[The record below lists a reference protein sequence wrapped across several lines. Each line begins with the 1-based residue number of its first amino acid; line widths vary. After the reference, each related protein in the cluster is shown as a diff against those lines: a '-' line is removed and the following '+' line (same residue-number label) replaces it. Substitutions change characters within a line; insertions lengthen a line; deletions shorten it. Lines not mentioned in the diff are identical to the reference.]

1 MSGPSTWTDASWR
14 AGFEAWIDE
23 ALTGA
28 GERRRGQ
35 FQQIQVRPWSTVL
48 QVETDGGT
56 RFAKAGAATQRQEP
70 AVLRILAE
78 LDPSLVPVLLA
89 ADEERGWSITADAGR
104 QARQLPDADAVL
116 DAFTAVLPRYADLQI
131 AATRHLDA
139 LLDAGVPDARSG
151 SLVASLGRALD
162 DADWFEGPFEDA
174 LAPREIDELRD
185 RLPQLARLTAELEA
199 GPIAPS
205 IQHDDLHDANL
216 FLGDGGR
223 ILDWGDAVIGHP
235 FGSLRVV
242 GIALENRFE
251 LDAAGPEVQ
260 RLWVAYLEPWETLAP
275 RAELLELARRAVELD
290 AASRALTWTRIIEML
305 PGEEI
310 AEWRYAPAA
319 WMREL
324 LGILRQL
331 DGA

>member
-1 MSGPSTWTDASWR
+1 MSGPSTWTDASWL
-14 AGFEAWIDE
+14 AGFEAWIDR
-23 ALTGA
+23 ALAAA
-28 GERRRGQ
+28 GERRRAH
-35 FQQIQVRPWSTVL
+35 FEQIHVRPWSTVL
-48 QVETDGGT
+48 RVETDGGT

-78 LDPSLVPVLLA
+78 LDASLVPVLLA
-89 ADEERGWSITADAGR
+89 ADEVRGWSISADAGL
-104 QARQLPDADAVL
+104 QARQLPDPGAVL
-116 DAFTAVLPRYADLQI
+116 NAFAAVLPRYADLQI

-139 LLDAGVPDARSG
+139 LLDAGVPDARSAN
-151 SLVASLGRALD
+151 LVASLARALEHGE
-162 DADWFEGPFEDA
+162 WFDGAFEDA
-174 LAPREIDELRD
+174 LTPREVDELTD
-185 RLPQLARLTAELEA
+185 RLPLLARLTAELEA
-199 GPIAPS
+199 GPITPS

-235 FGSLRVV
+235 FSSLRVL

-251 LDAAGPEVQ
+251 LDAASPEVQ

-275 RAELLELARRAVELD
+275 RGQLLELARRAVELD
-290 AASRALTWTRIIEML
+290 AASRALTWTRVIEML
-305 PGEEI
+305 PGEAV
-310 AEWRYAPAA
+310 AEWRHAPAA

-324 LGILRQL
+324 LGILRGL